1 MGLWPP
7 AEREPQPEP
16 KPEPEASPRYGLN
29 SEWEPRSWFDW
40 SVAYIADFATSYSYS
55 YQAELD
61 AEMSLAMA
69 QDEVPLPSYLYDDD
83 GTALSSYSYDLEH
96 RYNLYNADGTPLSSY
111 SYEDDGTAWPSYS
124 YDLEH
129 RYLEYLAGQESKESK
144 KSKKLNRQ
152 YDEAV
157 QRLEKSYTS
166 PIHDGA
172 DWWNWE
178 LGPSP
183 SPDPETHHG
192 DQHGWAAEWYRLW
205 GEMQRKQ
212 QAEIEARLQASRV
225 EKFYNDFM
233 AVGKAW
239 QIQRREGRQCRGC
252 QAGRRPRPSRSS
264 RVVPDCVNA
273 GYKVVPPGVLATTAT
288 AARSACPRTLI
299 SVSRG
304 SIQIMQS

>member
-1 MGLWPP
+1 MLAALNAWAFAPP

-16 KPEPEASPRYGLN
+16 KPEPEPEPSPRYGLN
-29 SEWEPRSWFDW
+29 SEWEPRPRFDW
-40 SVAYIADFATSYSYS
+40 TAAYIADFATSYSYS

-69 QDEVPLPSYLYDDD
+69 QDEVPLPSYLY
-83 GTALSSYSYDLEH
+83 
-96 RYNLYNADGTPLSSY
+96 NADGTPLSSY

-124 YDLEH
+124 YDLEQ
-129 RYLEYLAGQESKESK
+129 RYIEYLAEEESKESY
-144 KSKKLNRQ
+144 LAHW
-152 YDEAV
+152 DEAV

-233 AVGKAW
+233 SVWAKLWSDPNAEKADNAEAAKQHTTPMTLAQLTEW
-239 QIQRREGRQCRGC
+239 Y
-252 QAGRRPRPSRSS
+252 S
-264 RVVPDCVNA
+264 DCVNA
-273 GYKVVPPGVLATTAT
+273 GYKVVPPDVL
-288 AARSACPRTLI
+288 RDDGDCGPLC
-299 SVSRG
+299 VPKG
-304 SIQIMQS
+304 DGN

>member
-1 MGLWPP
+1 MLAALNAWAFAPP
-7 AEREPQPEP
+7 AEPEPQPEP
-16 KPEPEASPRYGLN
+16 SPRYGLN
-29 SEWEPRSWFDW
+29 SEWEPRPRFDW
-40 SVAYIADFATSYSYS
+40 TAAYIADFATSYS

-61 AEMSLAMA
+61 AEMSQAMA
-69 QDEVPLPSYLYDDD
+69 QDEVPLPFWYEDD
-83 GTALSSYSYDLEH
+83 GTIW
-96 RYNLYNADGTPLSSY
+96 PSY

-124 YDLEH
+124 YDLEQ
-129 RYLEYLAGQESKESK
+129 RYIEYLADEESKESY
-144 KSKKLNRQ
+144 LAHW
-152 YDEAV
+152 DEAV

-225 EKFYNDFM
+225 EKFYVDFM
-233 AVGKAW
+233 SVWSKLWSDPNAEAAKQDTTPMTLAQLTEW
-239 QIQRREGRQCRGC
+239 YQ
-252 QAGRRPRPSRSS
+252 
-264 RVVPDCVNA
+264 DCVNA
-273 GYKVVPPGVLATTAT
+273 GFKVVPPDVLRDDGDCGPLCVPKDDAN
-288 AARSACPRTLI
+288 
-299 SVSRG
+299 
-304 SIQIMQS
+304 